1 MPAGSRHV
9 VPAAAAVFII
19 ALIAPAAALADGGSK
34 CNASACKVYH
44 EQPAPNSGGHKPAG
58 PSKGSNKSGGGKQPQ
73 APAPKRYSR
82 VLQHAGKD
90 RGALKNLLSNDAGL
104 GSLPRGSG
112 GGSPSLF
119 GAAFDLGAGPTIL
132 LAILLGIGLGV
143 AARGGV
149 GSWLRKRSSS

>member
-9 VPAAAAVFII
+9 VRAAAAVFFI
-19 ALIAPAAALADGGSK
+19 ALVAPAAALADGGSK

-44 EQPAPNSGGHKPAG
+44 EQGAPNSGGHKPTG
-58 PSKGSNKSGGGKQPQ
+58 PSKGLNKSGGGKLPQ
-73 APAPKRYSR
+73 VQKRYSR
-82 VLQHAGKD
+82 VLQNAGKD

-132 LAILLGIGLGV
+132 LAILLGVGIGL
-143 AARGGV
+143 AARGRV
-149 GSWLRKRSSS
+149 GGWIGKRSSS

>member
-1 MPAGSRHV
+1 MPVGSRHV
-9 VPAAAAVFII
+9 VRAAAAVFFI
-19 ALIAPAAALADGGSK
+19 ALVAPAAALADGGSK

-44 EQPAPNSGGHKPAG
+44 EQGAPNTGGHKSTG
-58 PSKGSNKSGGGKQPQ
+58 PSTGSHKSGGGKQPQ
-73 APAPKRYSR
+73 APAPKKYSR

-104 GSLPRGSG
+104 GSLSRGSG
-112 GGSPSLF
+112 GGSPSLL

-143 AARGGV
+143 AARGSV
-149 GSWLRKRSSS
+149 GGWLRKRTAR

>member
-9 VPAAAAVFII
+9 VRAAAAVFFI
-19 ALIAPAAALADGGSK
+19 ALVAPAAAVADGGSK

-44 EQPAPNSGGHKPAG
+44 EQGAPNPGGHKPTG
-58 PSKGSNKSGGGKQPQ
+58 PSKGSNKSSGGKQPQ
-73 APAPKRYSR
+73 APKTYAR

-90 RGALKNLLSNDAGL
+90 RGALKNLLGNDAGL
-104 GSLPRGSG
+104 GSLSRGSG
-112 GGSPSLF
+112 GGSPSLL